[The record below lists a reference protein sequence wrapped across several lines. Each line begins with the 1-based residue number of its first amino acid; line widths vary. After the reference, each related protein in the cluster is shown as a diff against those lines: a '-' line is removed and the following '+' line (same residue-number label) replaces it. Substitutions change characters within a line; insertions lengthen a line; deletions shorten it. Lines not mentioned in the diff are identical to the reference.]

1 MKKKIIISIL
11 LCIAFVGIS
20 FSPILGKTIPD
31 AKSPELIVENY
42 SGMVPVLKAIK
53 SAKKYIHLEIYG
65 FTQYDLAEAIGE
77 ASARGVEVKVMLEK
91 SPVGGD
97 TENWNVKNKLRHY
110 GVEIKWANP
119 AYFLTH
125 AKFIVI
131 DGEKAEV
138 FTGNF
143 TYSTFHKNREFG
155 IEVSDP
161 DEVSTLESIFESDW
175 QRKPVEEIKDPNV
188 VLSPINSRTRIENLI
203 KSATKTIDIWQQE
216 MEDDEINNLLESEI
230 KKGIRVRV
238 IIPPLYRVAGN
249 SYAVDQL
256 GTDVVRVLPDPYVH
270 AKVIIVD
277 GKKAYIGSNNFS
289 GASLDMN
296 REMGIITNSEGVISD
311 LKTLFESDW
320 SRTINPNE
328 ED

>member
-1 MKKKIIISIL
+1 MKKKIIVSIV
-11 LCIAFVGIS
+11 LCFAFLTLS
-20 FSPILGKTIPD
+20 FTPILGKTIPN
-31 AKSPELIVENY
+31 AKSPELIAENY
-42 SGMVPVLKAIK
+42 EGMIPVLKEIR

-97 TENWNVKNKLRHY
+97 TENWNIKNKLRHY

-125 AKFIVI
+125 AKFIIV
-131 DGEKAEV
+131 DGKTAEV

-155 IEVSDP
+155 IKISDP
-161 DEVSTLESIFESDW
+161 DEIATLENIFESDW
-175 QRKPVEEIKDPNV
+175 ERKPVKEVKNPNI
-188 VLSPINSRTRIENLI
+188 VLSPINSRKRIETLI

-216 MEDDEINNLLESEI
+216 MEDNEINDLLESEI
-230 KKGIRVRV
+230 KKGIKVRV
-238 IIPPLYRVAGN
+238 IIPPLYRVSGN

-256 GTDVVRVLPDPYVH
+256 GSDVVRVLPDPYVH

-296 REMGIITNSEGVISD
+296 REMGIITDDQGIISS
-311 LKTLFESDW
+311 LNTLFEMDW
-320 SRTINPNE
+320 NRTVNPNE